1 MGADD
6 AHRDLFHFPENG
18 RAYRGTMLR
27 PSDLFVC
34 LYLSTRNQDPPGFQH
49 LAEHLGIGIGS
60 AHRAVARLTASGL
73 LLPSR
78 MVQRRALSDVLVHA
92 ARHVYYV
99 KPGGLTR
106 GMRTAEAAAPLA
118 DTVAPADPPPVW
130 PDPHGDARG
139 YAIEPLHESVP
150 AAARRDA
157 ELYALLALVDAL
169 RIGQARVRNLA
180 AVQIRERLET

>member
-1 MGADD
+1 MT
-6 AHRDLFHFPENG
+6 
-18 RAYRGTMLR
+18 YRGTMLR

-34 LYLSTRNQDPPGFQH
+34 LYLSTRTQDPPGFVD
-49 LAEHLGIGIGS
+49 LAEHLGIGIGT

-78 MVQRRALSDVLVHA
+78 MVHRRALSDVLVHA

-106 GMRTAEAAAPLA
+106 GMRTADAAPPLA

-157 ELYALLALVDAL
+157 DLYALLALVDAL
-169 RIGQARVRNLA
+169 RIGQARVRSLA

>member
-1 MGADD
+1 M
-6 AHRDLFHFPENG
+6 
-18 RAYRGTMLR
+18 AYRGPMLR
-27 PSDLFVC
+27 PTDLFVC
-34 LYLSTRNQDPPGFQH
+34 LYLSTRTQDPPGFAY
-49 LAEHLGIGIGS
+49 LAEHLGIGIGT

-106 GMRTAEAAAPLA
+106 GMRTAEAAPPLA
-118 DTVAPADPPPVW
+118 ATVAPADPPPVW
-130 PDPHGDARG
+130 PDPLGDARG
-139 YAIEPLHESVP
+139 YALEPLHESVP

-157 ELYALLALVDAL
+157 DLYALLALVDAL
-169 RIGQARVRNLA
+169 RIGQARVRSLA

>member
-1 MGADD
+1 M
-6 AHRDLFHFPENG
+6 
-18 RAYRGTMLR
+18 AYRGPMLR
-27 PSDLFVC
+27 PTDLFVC
-34 LYLSTRNQDPPGFQH
+34 LYLSTRTHDPPGFEY
-49 LAEHLGIGIGS
+49 LAEHLGIGIGT

-106 GMRTAEAAAPLA
+106 GMRTAEAAPPLA

-139 YAIEPLHESVP
+139 YALEPLHESVP